1 VIEPLAGMPAGS
13 IGFRASG
20 RVSGEEYRD
29 LLLPAMKA
37 AVESGEV
44 RMVFQVGPG
53 FDEFEL
59 GALAQDAKTGLTLGL
74 GNLHAW
80 KRTALVT
87 DVEWIAKAFHM
98 FAWMAPGE
106 VQAFGHDQVDEA
118 KAWVAG

>member
-1 VIEPLAGMPAGS
+1 VIEPLAGMPQGT

-20 RVSGEEYRD
+20 RVSGEEYRE
-29 LLLPAMKA
+29 LLLPAMHA

-44 RMVFQVGPG
+44 RMVFQVGPD

-74 GNLHAW
+74 GHLHAW
-80 KRTALVT
+80 KRTGLVT

-106 VQAFGHDQVDEA
+106 VKAFAHEQLEEA